1 MLHNANG
8 NCFAIVLTVKSFN
21 FGYRWGIKSLAEFR
35 TQKKKICFFF
45 QKKMG
50 IKIVETL
57 FDKKTYPEH
66 RMVFYEVIFYSA
78 LTSQSLGK

>member
-1 MLHNANG
+1 M
-8 NCFAIVLTVKSFN
+8 V
-21 FGYRWGIKSLAEFR
+21 
-35 TQKKKICFFF
+35 FFP
-45 QKKMG
+45 KKMG
-50 IKIVETL
+50 VQIVETL

>member
-1 MLHNANG
+1 M
-8 NCFAIVLTVKSFN
+8 
-21 FGYRWGIKSLAEFR
+21 
-35 TQKKKICFFF
+35 FFF
-45 QKKMG
+45 PKKMG
-50 IKIVETL
+50 VKIVETL

>member
-1 MLHNANG
+1 MNTGGASNLKLN
-8 NCFAIVLTVKSFN
+8 S
-21 FGYRWGIKSLAEFR
+21 EP
-35 TQKKKICFFF
+35 KKRKYGFFP
-45 QKKMG
+45 KKMG